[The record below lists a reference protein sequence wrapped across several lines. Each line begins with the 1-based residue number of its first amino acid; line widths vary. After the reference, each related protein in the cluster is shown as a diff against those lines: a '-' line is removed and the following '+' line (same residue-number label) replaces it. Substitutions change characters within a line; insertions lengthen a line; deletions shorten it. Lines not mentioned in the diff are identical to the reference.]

1 MRSSVRRLEQTYAD
15 QVDFHI
21 LNVDLIST
29 RDLAIQYQVSVIPRI
44 VLLDAQ
50 GNVVESFIGY
60 QEEDV
65 LIAAV
70 ERLVA
75 AGR

>member
-1 MRSSVRRLEQTYAD
+1 MRSSVRRLEANYSER
-15 QVDFHI
+15 VDFHI

-29 RDLAIQYQVSVIPRI
+29 RDLAIQYEVSAIPRI
-44 VLLDAQ
+44 VLLDTQ
-50 GNVVESFIGY
+50 GSLVESIVGY
-60 QEEDV
+60 QEEAT

-75 AGR
+75 AGG